1 MPEKVKKSKNISR
14 RGDLLFHSLLLV
26 WPVLQ
31 FCVFYIGVNFNSFR
45 LAFEGM
51 NGKPTFEWFANLFD
65 PAQYYFDI
73 ILTAFLRSLKYYAI
87 STVISVPLALLFT
100 FYIYKKHFGSKFF
113 RLLLFLPSILSSMVM
128 VVLFNRFVNGALI
141 AVIQDITPSFTK
153 ISLFSGAEGYDAY
166 VIFFNIMIG
175 FGTTVLIY
183 SNSMGEISPEVTEAA
198 HLDGANTLQ
207 EIFHIVLPSIYSN
220 ISVFIVTGLAT
231 IFVNQYNLFS
241 FFKDGVTNGG
251 TLGYYIYLNV
261 SSVAQDIA
269 DPSNALVYHQ
279 FSALGLVLT
288 AITIPITFLVRYLL
302 RRFGPSTD

>member
-1 MPEKVKKSKNISR
+1 MHGNVKKKKKISH
-14 RGDLLFHSLLLV
+14 RGDLVFHCLLLA

-31 FCVFYIGVNFNSFR
+31 FCVFYIGVNVNSFV

-51 NGKPTFEWFANLFD
+51 NGAPTFEWFTNLFD
-65 PAQYYFDI
+65 PELYYFDI
-73 ILTAFLRSLKYYAI
+73 ILAAFLRSLAYYAV
-87 STVISVPLALLFT
+87 STVISVPLALLFSY
-100 FYIYKKHFGSKFF
+100 YIFKKHFGSKLF

-128 VVLFNRFVNGALI
+128 VVLFNRFVNGALV
-141 AVIQDITPSFTK
+141 ALIQDINPSFTQ
-153 ISLFSGAEGYDAY
+153 ISLFSGAEGYDAF

-175 FGTTVLIY
+175 FGTTCLIY
-183 SNSMGEISPEVTEAA
+183 SNSMSEISPEVIEAA
-198 HLDGANTLQ
+198 RLDGANTVQ
-207 EIFHIVLPSIYSN
+207 EIIHIVLPSIYSN

-288 AITIPITFLVRYLL
+288 AITIPLTFLVKYLM

>member
-73 ILTAFLRSLKYYAI
+73 ISTAFLRSLKYYAI
-87 STVISVPLALLFT
+87 STVISVPLALLFA

-141 AVIQDITPSFTK
+141 AVIQDINPSFTK

>member
-73 ILTAFLRSLKYYAI
+73 ISTAFLRSLKYYAT
-87 STVISVPLALLFT
+87 STVISVPLALLFA

-141 AVIQDITPSFTK
+141 AVIQDINPSFTK

-166 VIFFNIMIG
+166 VIFFNILIG

>member
-1 MPEKVKKSKNISR
+1 MPEKVKKSKNISS

-73 ILTAFLRSLKYYAI
+73 ISTAFLRSLKYYAI
-87 STVISVPLALLFT
+87 STVISVPLALLFA

-141 AVIQDITPSFTK
+141 AVIQDINPSFTK

-166 VIFFNIMIG
+166 VIFFNILIG

>member
-87 STVISVPLALLFT
+87 STVISVPLALLFA

-141 AVIQDITPSFTK
+141 AVIQDINPSFTK

>member
-87 STVISVPLALLFT
+87 STVISVPLALLFA

-141 AVIQDITPSFTK
+141 AVIQDINPSFTK

-166 VIFFNIMIG
+166 VIFFNILIG

>member
-51 NGKPTFEWFANLFD
+51 NGKPTLEWFANLFD

-73 ILTAFLRSLKYYAI
+73 ISTAFLRSLKYYAI
-87 STVISVPLALLFT
+87 STVISVPLALLFA

-166 VIFFNIMIG
+166 VIFFNILIG

>member
-45 LAFEGM
+45 LAFEAM
-51 NGKPTFEWFANLFD
+51 NGKPTLEWFANLFD

-73 ILTAFLRSLKYYAI
+73 ISTAFLRSLKYYAI
-87 STVISVPLALLFT
+87 STVISVPLALLFA

-141 AVIQDITPSFTK
+141 AVIQDINPSFTK

>member
-87 STVISVPLALLFT
+87 STVISVPLALLFA

>member
-1 MPEKVKKSKNISR
+1 
-14 RGDLLFHSLLLV
+14 
-26 WPVLQ
+26 
-31 FCVFYIGVNFNSFR
+31 
-45 LAFEGM
+45 
-51 NGKPTFEWFANLFD
+51 
-65 PAQYYFDI
+65 
-73 ILTAFLRSLKYYAI
+73 
-87 STVISVPLALLFT
+87 
-100 FYIYKKHFGSKFF
+100 
-113 RLLLFLPSILSSMVM
+113 
-128 VVLFNRFVNGALI
+128 
-141 AVIQDITPSFTK
+141 
-153 ISLFSGAEGYDAY
+153 
-166 VIFFNIMIG
+166 MIG

>member
-51 NGKPTFEWFANLFD
+51 NGKPTLEWFANLFD

-73 ILTAFLRSLKYYAI
+73 ISTAFLRSLKYYAI
-87 STVISVPLALLFT
+87 STVISVPLALLFA

-141 AVIQDITPSFTK
+141 AVIQDINPSFTK

-166 VIFFNIMIG
+166 VIFFNILIG

>member
-73 ILTAFLRSLKYYAI
+73 ISTAFLRSLKYYAI
-87 STVISVPLALLFT
+87 STVISVPLALLFA

-141 AVIQDITPSFTK
+141 AVIQDINPSFTK

-166 VIFFNIMIG
+166 VIFFNILIG